1 MSRCFRRV
9 DIDLTP
15 AEQRELLKTIVVVPK
30 DEVLDTDRFVAEIAT
45 VPGLPGAPGMVHF
58 ELQVVQRLVP
68 KPDSGESAAV
78 PTPAPPQP
86 LQKTVQPV
94 LQPALDLTSRATKTS
109 LKRPAGDPP
118 AGDPPK
124 TKRPAEKLVLD
135 IAGWG
140 RVEPKSTKQVLAAAF
155 QDLRIPIEPY
165 RQGPTGE
172 GTLRF
177 KYTDVKR
184 PAIETAKQ
192 AAAEASKNYNVD
204 VEDWI
209 SENGLNSDKAP
220 QLAALLSELR
230 PSKPRCGTT
239 KAAAA
244 LATPSPSGLQV
255 ENIDSDQES
264 VVRAWEGEQQAGD
277 TERDGSDS
285 DF

>member
-9 DIDLTP
+9 EIDLTP
-15 AEQRELLKTIVVVPK
+15 AEQRELLKTIVVVPTN
-30 DEVLDTDRFVAEIAT
+30 EVLDTDIPLAEIAT
-45 VPGLPGAPGMVHF
+45 VQGLPEAPGMVHF
-58 ELQVVQRLVP
+58 ELTVVQRLVP
-68 KPDSGESAAV
+68 KPDSGASEAV
-78 PTPAPPQP
+78 PTPAPPQ
-86 LQKTVQPV
+86 LTQQTVQPV
-94 LQPALDLTSRATKTS
+94 LDLTSRATKTS
-109 LKRPAGDPP
+109 SKTSLKRPAVYPP
-118 AGDPPK
+118 AGDRK
-124 TKRPAEKLVLD
+124 TKTPAEKLVPD

-177 KYTDVKR
+177 KYTDGKR

-204 VEDWI
+204 VEEWI
-209 SENGLNSDKAP
+209 SENGLDSDVAP
-220 QLAALLSELR
+220 HLAALLSDLR
-230 PSKPRCGTT
+230 PSKPKRGTT

-244 LATPSPSGLQV
+244 LPTPGPSGLQV

-264 VVRAWEGEQQAGD
+264 LVHAWEDEQQSGD
-277 TERDGSDS
+277 TERDHSDS